1 MVPAARETGREGAE
15 AGSRTDPRPLY
26 SGAVRKHIDY
36 ALARRALL
44 RDLERGAVTRLDV
57 CDAHPEL
64 LRAARHVGDPA
75 DFRCPVCSGRHVR
88 YVSYVYGDQL
98 RQANGR
104 CIVHPSEL
112 ERLDAAH
119 EEYTRY
125 VVEVCPDCGW
135 NFLTRRELHGGGQGG
150 SRGDATAAAPGRTGT
165 LRGSSAG
172 DAAAPVR
179 GTGGAGGA
187 AQSTIDY
194 GSVCRR
200 EPWVPWTVEDNEM
213 AVSRAAQRALGA
225 PDVVARKGSGTPLV
239 MVTAYDAPSA
249 RVGRRRAGVDMILV
263 GDSVAMVVLGYDDT
277 LHVTID
283 DMAHHTGAVAR
294 TKPRAL
300 VVADLPWMS
309 YHLGARRHRR
319 ATRPRSCAPAPAR

>member
-1 MVPAARETGREGAE
+1 MNGRSTPEFPARLLGPARHPIAAPGRGPENPGRRHA
-15 AGSRTDPRPLY
+15 RPLY
-26 SGAVRKHIDY
+26 SGAVRKHTDY

-44 RDLERGAVTRLDV
+44 RDLERGTVTRLDV

-75 DFRCPVCSGRHVR
+75 DHRCPVCSGRHVR
-88 YVSYVYGDQL
+88 FVSYVYGDQL

-135 NFLTRRELHGGGQGG
+135 NFLTRRELHGNGQGG
-150 SRGDATAAAPGRTGT
+150 SPRRRAGRAPAR
-165 LRGSSAG
+165 RSSEV
-172 DAAAPVR
+172 DPR
-179 GTGGAGGA
+179 
-187 AQSTIDY
+187 STIGY
-194 GSVCRR
+194 GFACRR

-213 AVSRAAQRALGA
+213 AGTQAAHRALGA

-249 RVGRRRAGVDMILV
+249 RAVDTAGVDMILV

-277 LHVTID
+277 LHVTVD
-283 DMAHHTGAVAR
+283 DMVHHTGAVAR

-309 YHLGARRHRR
+309 YHLGRQDTVAN
-319 ATRPRSCAPAPAR
+319 AARSCAPVPPR

>member
-1 MVPAARETGREGAE
+1 MRAWNP
-15 AGSRTDPRPLY
+15 DPGHPRSLY

-112 ERLDAAH
+112 ERLDAAD

-150 SRGDATAAAPGRTGT
+150 GR
-165 LRGSSAG
+165 
-172 DAAAPVR
+172 
-179 GTGGAGGA
+179 GGA
-187 AQSTIDY
+187 
-194 GSVCRR
+194 
-200 EPWVPWTVEDNEM
+200 
-213 AVSRAAQRALGA
+213 
-225 PDVVARKGSGTPLV
+225 TP
-239 MVTAYDAPSA
+239 
-249 RVGRRRAGVDMILV
+249 RRRAGQ
-263 GDSVAMVVLGYDDT
+263 
-277 LHVTID
+277 
-283 DMAHHTGAVAR
+283 AR
-294 TKPRAL
+294 SAQ
-300 VVADLPWMS
+300 
-309 YHLGARRHRR
+309 
-319 ATRPRSCAPAPAR
+319 